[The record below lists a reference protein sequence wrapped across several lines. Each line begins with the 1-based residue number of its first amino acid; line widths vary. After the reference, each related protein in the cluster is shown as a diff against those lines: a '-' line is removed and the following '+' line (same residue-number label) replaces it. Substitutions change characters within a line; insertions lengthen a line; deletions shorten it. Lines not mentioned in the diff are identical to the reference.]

1 MSTTQD
7 IVNELKEELESKIKQ
22 REGCLDQLKLVDVTL
37 DKMDKIIKRIDRDA
51 QSHIDAINPY
61 LTAVADA
68 YKARV
73 DAGCRSGLEWVVI
86 SEETRRSKA
95 FVNDR
100 TVTKYECKEI
110 ESLARQENYHG
121 MKYYSKPS
129 DMDYG
134 SSLIGEFF
142 GLVSAGS
149 TVLGIHTSSFE
160 AANANVLDY
169 VNGIEIGHAIIDD
182 IENPEF
188 FDAQDIPVV
197 TGFGF
202 TDYVGIVTTLTGG
215 IDAGSN
221 VFRHFGAGITT
232 DVVNLFNAGERIG
245 LNEPFVSGNTNPADV
260 FAVGFATVV
269 GFGTSTQTIEFQ
281 DQFGIPRQDEF
292 DIQTLILSENATQ
305 AVAEQEFTVG
315 ILTSIG
321 CYFLDTAAKKTSG
334 ITSFF
339 AIRQDEDL
347 DASFDSTANPHSP
360 VKIGIIKGGKMGVG
374 HSVFYVKNGDPLKQE
389 KWRPETAHDKIR
401 IKGKGKDIPA
411 VKEPKVGAGNAPYNE
426 GNFQWPV
433 KIETEEDGSSG
444 RGWNYV
450 DTTYATKGQTVIISS
465 EDVGAGNTS
474 GSSVGVGYLAISA
487 QNPSS
492 STCSALDDA
501 ISQAEAARDN
511 AVAIHEPLARGIM
524 ALSATLRENRA
535 GKQMLAWSLLQAS
548 RSLRDDIEKLTKQV
562 ASLQNTDL
570 SKYDE

>member
-51 QSHIDAINPY
+51 QSHIDALNPY

-110 ESLARQENYHG
+110 DDLKRQENYHG
-121 MKYYSKPS
+121 LKFYSKPA
-129 DMDYG
+129 DRDYG
-134 SSLIGEFF
+134 STLIGEFF
-142 GLVSAGS
+142 GLVNTGS
-149 TVLGIHTSSFE
+149 NVLGIHTSSFE
-160 AANANVLDY
+160 SVNANVLDY
-169 VNGIEIGHAIIDD
+169 PAFIEIGDSIIDN
-182 IENPEF
+182 IENPEY

-197 TGFGF
+197 TGLGF

-221 VFRHFGAGITT
+221 VFRHFGAGNLT
-232 DVVNLFNAGERIG
+232 DVQNLFNAGERIG

-260 FAVGFATVV
+260 FAVGFATVI
-269 GFGTSTQTIEFQ
+269 GIGTATQIIEFQ
-281 DQFGIPRQDEF
+281 DQFGIPQQDEF
-292 DIQTLILSENATQ
+292 DIQTLLLSENATQ
-305 AVAEQEFTVG
+305 TVAEQEFTVG

-321 CYFLDTAAKKTSG
+321 CYFLDTTAKDTSG
-334 ITSFF
+334 ITTFF
-339 AIRQDEDL
+339 AIRQDEDP
-347 DASFDSTANPHSP
+347 DASFDATANPHSP
-360 VKIGIIKGGKMGVG
+360 EKIGIVKSGKLGVG
-374 HSVFYVKNGDPLKQE
+374 HSVFYIKNGDPSTQQR
-389 KWRPETAHDKIR
+389 WRPETAHDEIKIK
-401 IKGKGKDIPA
+401 KGDSIPA
-411 VKEPKVGAGNAPYNE
+411 VKEPKVGAGNAPYNI
-426 GNFQWPV
+426 GNFQWPT
-433 KIETEEDGSSG
+433 KIVTTQSNTG
-444 RGWNYV
+444 RGWSY
-450 DTTYATKGQTVIISS
+450 DSITYATKGQTLTISS
-465 EDVGAGNTS
+465 EDVGAGSSS
-474 GSSVGVGYLAISA
+474 GSSVGVGYTATSA

-492 STCSALDDA
+492 STCSALDAA
-501 ISQAEAARDN
+501 ISQAEAERDN

>member
-37 DKMDKIIKRIDRDA
+37 DKMDKIIKRIDKDA

-68 YKARV
+68 YKARI
-73 DAGCRSGLEWVVI
+73 DAGCRSGLEWVI
-86 SEETRRSKA
+86 TSQETRNSKA
-95 FVNDR
+95 FANGSR
-100 TVTKYECKEI
+100 TITKYECKEI

-129 DMDYG
+129 DKDYG

-160 AANANVLDY
+160 EANADVLDY
-169 VNGIEIGHAIIDD
+169 VNGIEIGHAIIDN

-197 TGFGF
+197 TGLGF

-221 VFRHFGAGITT
+221 VFRHFGAGSLT
-232 DVVNLFNAGERIG
+232 DVQNLFNAGERIG
-245 LNEPFVSGNTNPADV
+245 LNEPFVSGNTNPSDV
-260 FAVGFATVV
+260 FAVGFATVI
-269 GFGTSTQTIEFQ
+269 GIGTATQIIEFQ
-281 DQFGIPRQDEF
+281 DQFGIPQQDEF
-292 DIQTLILSENATQ
+292 DIQTLLLSENATQ

-321 CYFLDTAAKKTSG
+321 CYFLDTAAKQTSG

-360 VKIGIIKGGKMGVG
+360 VKIGIVKSGKLGVG
-374 HSVFYVKNGDPLKQE
+374 HSVFYVKNGDPSTQR
-389 KWRPETAHDKIR
+389 KWRPETAHDEIKI
-401 IKGKGKDIPA
+401 KKGKDIPA

-426 GNFQWPV
+426 GNFSWPT
-433 KIETEEDGSSG
+433 KIVTQQSNTG
-444 RGWNYV
+444 RGWSY
-450 DTTYATKGQTVIISS
+450 TSITYATKGQTLTISS
-465 EDVGAGNTS
+465 DDVGAGSTS
-474 GSSVGVGYLAISA
+474 GSSVGVGYTATSQ
-487 QNPSS
+487 QNPSNCS
-492 STCSALDDA
+492 SYDNA

>member
-7 IVNELKEELESKIKQ
+7 IINELKEELESKIKQ

-37 DKMDKIIKRIDRDA
+37 DKMDKVIKRIDRDA
-51 QSHIDAINPY
+51 QSHIDALNPY

-86 SEETRRSKA
+86 SEDTRYSRA
-95 FVNDR
+95 FQGDR

-160 AANANVLDY
+160 AANADVLDY
-169 VNGIEIGHAIIDD
+169 INGIEIGNSIIDN

-202 TDYVGIVTTLTGG
+202 TDFVGIVTTLTGG

-232 DVVNLFNAGERIG
+232 DVQNLFNAGERIG
-245 LNEPFVSGNTNPADV
+245 LNEPFVTGNTNPADV
-260 FAVGFATVV
+260 FSVGFATVI
-269 GFGTSTQTIEFQ
+269 GFGTATQIIEFQ
-281 DQFGIPRQDEF
+281 DQFGIPHQDEF
-292 DIQTLILSENATQ
+292 DIQTLVLSETATQ
-305 AVAEQEFTVG
+305 TVAEQQFTVG

-339 AIRQDEDL
+339 AIRQDDDL

-360 VKIGIIKGGKMGVG
+360 VKIGIVKSGKLGVG
-374 HSVFYVKNGDPLKQE
+374 HSVFYVKNGDPNKQE
-389 KWRPETAHDKIR
+389 KWRPETAHDEIKIKKR
-401 IKGKGKDIPA
+401 DSIPA

-426 GNFQWPV
+426 GNFSWPV
-433 KIETEEDGSSG
+433 KIVTQENSQSG
-444 RGWNYV
+444 RGWDYV
-450 DTTYATKGQTVIISS
+450 TTTYATKGQTVIVSS
-465 EDVGAGNTS
+465 EDVGAGSSS
-474 GSSVGVGYLAISA
+474 GSSVGVGYTATSA

-492 STCSALDDA
+492 STCSDLDSA
-501 ISQAEAARDN
+501 ISQAEAERDN
-511 AVAIHEPLARGIM
+511 ALAIHEPLARGIM